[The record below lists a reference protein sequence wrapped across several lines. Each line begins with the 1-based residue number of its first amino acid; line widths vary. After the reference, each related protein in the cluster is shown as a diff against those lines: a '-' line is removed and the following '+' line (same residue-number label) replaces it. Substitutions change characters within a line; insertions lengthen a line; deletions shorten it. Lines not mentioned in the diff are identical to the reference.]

1 MSNFRQKITLP
12 GIPDDM
18 FIRGDVPMTKSEI
31 RALTMA
37 KARISDGAVIY
48 DIGAGTGSLSIE
60 AALLAPNG
68 KVYAIEKEEDA
79 VALIKENRA
88 KFSVSNLI
96 VIHGTA
102 PEALEDLP
110 PADVVL
116 VGGSGKNLKDI
127 IQIVHAKLKEGGT
140 VVFNS
145 ITLETLAIT
154 FEMLSR
160 VLNYQTEVINVH
172 IDRLIPMGSKH
183 GFKSL
188 NPIYIISAHKEAQEI
203 G

>member
-1 MSNFRQKITLP
+1 MSSFQKITLP
-12 GIPDDM
+12 GIPDEL

-37 KARISDGAVIY
+37 KARISDGDIIY

-68 KVYAIEKEEDA
+68 KVYAIEKEEEA
-79 VALIKENRA
+79 VQLIKDNRA
-88 KFSVSNLI
+88 KFGVSNLT

-102 PEALEDLP
+102 PEALQGLP

-116 VGGSGKNLKDI
+116 VGGSGDNLRDI
-127 IQIVHAKLKEGGT
+127 IETVHALLKAGGT

-145 ITLETLAIT
+145 ITLETLAVT

-160 VLNYQTEVINVH
+160 VLNYRTEVINVH
-172 IDRLIPMGSKH
+172 IDRLTPMGSKH

-188 NPIYIISAHKEAQEI
+188 NPIYILSAQKEAQEI